1 MALTDK
7 RVLIVEDDPK
17 IREMLERSLER
28 EYNIVTAEDG
38 MMGLVEAANEPKP
51 HLIIADVM
59 MPKMDGIAM
68 AKKLKADPRTS
79 GIPVIFLTA
88 REGSRDVIAGIQA
101 GARHYVTKPFDLND
115 LLTKVRKTL
124 GA

>member
-1 MALTDK
+1 MALTNK
-7 RVLIVEDDPK
+7 CVLIVEDDPK

-28 EYNIVTAEDG
+28 EYKIVTAEDG
-38 MMGLVEAANEPKP
+38 VMGLVQAAGQPKP
-51 HLIIADVM
+51 DLVIADVM

-68 AKKLKADPRTS
+68 AKRLKADPRTS
-79 GIPVIFLTA
+79 NIPVIFLTA

>member
-1 MALTDK
+1 MPLTDK
-7 RVLIVEDDPK
+7 TVLVVEDDPK

-28 EYNIVTAEDG
+28 EYNILTAEDG
-38 MMGLVEAANEPKP
+38 VLGLVQAQGTPKP
-51 HLIIADVM
+51 DLVIADVM

-68 AKKLKADPRTS
+68 AKKLKSDPRTS
-79 GIPVIFLTA
+79 NIPVIFLTA

-115 LLTKVRKTL
+115 LLTKVRKAL